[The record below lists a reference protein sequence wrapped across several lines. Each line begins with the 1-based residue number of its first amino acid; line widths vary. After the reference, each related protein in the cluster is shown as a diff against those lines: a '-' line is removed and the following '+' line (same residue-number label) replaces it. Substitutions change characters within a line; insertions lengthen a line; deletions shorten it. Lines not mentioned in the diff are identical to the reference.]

1 MRNQRMDLF
10 QCAAI
15 YSVVLLYI
23 KTGLLDGQT
32 AALTRFAAPFFLLG
46 AWAHFGEERH
56 TSLWVGRG
64 ARLGRSAGHC
74 GPVHRDRGADP
85 DWTRAAA

>member
-1 MRNQRMDLF
+1 MRNQRMNLF

-32 AALTRFAAPFFLLG
+32 AALTRFAAAG
-46 AWAHFGEERH
+46 
-56 TSLWVGRG
+56 
-64 ARLGRSAGHC
+64 RLGTF
-74 GPVHRDRGADP
+74 
-85 DWTRAAA
+85 W

>member
-10 QCAAI
+10 QCVAI
-15 YSVVLLYI
+15 YSVVPLHI

-56 TSLWVGRG
+56 TSS
-64 ARLGRSAGHC
+64 LGGTWSAVWPQYRSLRSCPSGSRC
-74 GPVHRDRGADP
+74 
-85 DWTRAAA
+85 